1 MKKSTDV
8 LAGIVLYNPDIARL
22 SEVVNS
28 ICVQVGELLLV
39 DNGSKNK
46 AEIQNLCHE
55 RDNVRLIRN
64 ESNEGIAK
72 ALNQICQYG
81 MDNGYSWALTLDHD
95 TVCPTN
101 LVAELLSASD
111 KQNIGIVCPAVHYEG
126 VNIDTK
132 VKDEDGEFVYACMTS
147 GSLTN
152 LQAWSDVGGFN
163 EGYFIDFVDN
173 EFCMKLKL
181 NGYKVFRTFKTTMN
195 HQLGE
200 AKEINIFGHRMIG
213 TIHSSIRCYYMMR
226 NNVMFIIKYA
236 KHLRVSKECAKVA
249 YIAYRQLL
257 FSNHRMKDLRFISNG
272 IRDGIKGITGKII
285 SSK

>member
-8 LAGIVLYNPDIARL
+8 LAGIVLYNPDIDRL
-22 SEVVNS
+22 NKVVNS
-28 ICVQVGELLLV
+28 VLGQVKELLLV

-46 AEIQNLCHE
+46 ADIQNLCHE

-64 ESNEGIAK
+64 ESNDGIAK

-81 MDNGYSWALTLDHD
+81 KDNEYFWALTLDHD

-101 LVAELLSASD
+101 LVAELLAASD
-111 KQNIGIVCPAVHYEG
+111 KQDIGIVCPAVHYEG

-132 VKDEDGEFVYACMTS
+132 TKYEVGEYVYACMTS

-152 LQAWSDVGGFN
+152 LLAWEKVGGFN

-181 NGYKVFRTFKTTMN
+181 NGYKVFRTFRTTMN

-200 AKEINIFGHRMIG
+200 TRKMNIFGRRRTG
-213 TIHSSIRCYYMMR
+213 TVHSSIRCYYMMR
-226 NNVMFIIKYA
+226 NNVMFIIKYS
-236 KHLRVSKECAKVA
+236 KNLRVPKECAKVI

-257 FSNHRMKDLRFISNG
+257 FSNHRMQDLRFISMG
-272 IRDGIKGITGKII
+272 IFDGIKRKLGRYEA
-285 SSK
+285 